1 MPATRHLFFAL
12 EPPPSLRAA
21 LALHVAR
28 LRAEWGGR
36 ASAPAKL
43 HMTLLFLDAVADPLP
58 SHVVG
63 AARAAAASIR
73 HPPMDI
79 TIDRADRF
87 GKRIGWLGCSHVPDA
102 LQHLH
107 DTLADTARAH
117 DLPMRHEDRYAPHV
131 TALRD
136 PRTPVPHAI
145 DPMPWHVDHFVL
157 MASAEGAYEVLGSW
171 PLRG

>member
-1 MPATRHLFFAL
+1 
-12 EPPPSLRAA
+12 
-21 LALHVAR
+21 
-28 LRAEWGGR
+28 
-36 ASAPAKL
+36 
-43 HMTLLFLDAVADPLP
+43 
-58 SHVVG
+58 
-63 AARAAAASIR
+63 
-73 HPPMDI
+73 MDI

-145 DPMPWHVDHFVL
+145 DPLPWHVDHFVL